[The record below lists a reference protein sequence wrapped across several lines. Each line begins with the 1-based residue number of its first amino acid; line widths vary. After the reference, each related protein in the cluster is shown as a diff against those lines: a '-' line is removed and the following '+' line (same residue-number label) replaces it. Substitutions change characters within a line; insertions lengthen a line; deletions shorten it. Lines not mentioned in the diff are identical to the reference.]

1 MSSFTPA
8 PRQIGTSGGTPSP
21 DGTAALASLPRSN
34 PGFAGSSDLPP
45 AATQGGTSLEPLA
58 PSTQALPPSSFG
70 VGPRS
75 GSPALGIRLGDL
87 LGLKVDEQ
95 RRPEP
100 SRSGTSS
107 QTSTGTD
114 SQTLR
119 GEDAL
124 ALPAGIASSH
134 GHPATPIGMASLASP
149 LSPPMRFQE
158 ARDLAEGRP
167 VFDIRTIPPRE
178 ATSKD
183 VSPIVVPPSTALPHV
198 SLRGV
203 EGGVSPA
210 AVSVRASTSRDSTA
224 LGAVFGEGEGL
235 RPLGRAIAARTTG
248 CLAIIVGEQL
258 RRVVLLDGD
267 VVTAASEVADESL
280 VAFLSGRGDLD
291 RDAAARLGNKLP
303 PSGRHAGAALI
314 AQGFLA
320 QDDLWPVLRSHAE
333 WLIGRILQAG
343 PGSSM
348 IENEL
353 PARLRAEPGVFGGAT
368 GAEIF
373 VETARRVLDPE
384 ASVAAVG
391 ERARLDAG
399 AQKNLLSECALS
411 PEEDAA
417 IRQAAGRT
425 MAEVC
430 GGAEPEFASVV
441 RALVELDVLAV
452 VATARRAEP
461 TTKTVDDPIDEQAVR
476 AKTKAKMA
484 VVQEGDYF
492 ALLGVNRTATS
503 YEIRRAYVDLRR
515 TFEPSR
521 LLTARTSDLYDDV
534 QLILEVV
541 EEAFEILRDGPRR
554 DRYRRAI
561 EAGPPE

>member
-1 MSSFTPA
+1 M
-8 PRQIGTSGGTPSP
+8 
-21 DGTAALASLPRSN
+21 
-34 PGFAGSSDLPP
+34 
-45 AATQGGTSLEPLA
+45 ATR
-58 PSTQALPPSSFG
+58 
-70 VGPRS
+70 V
-75 GSPALGIRLGDL
+75 
-87 LGLKVDEQ
+87 
-95 RRPEP
+95 
-100 SRSGTSS
+100 
-107 QTSTGTD
+107 
-114 SQTLR
+114 
-119 GEDAL
+119 
-124 ALPAGIASSH
+124 
-134 GHPATPIGMASLASP
+134 P

-183 VSPIVVPPSTALPHV
+183 VSPIVLPPSTALPNV
-198 SLRGV
+198 SLRGDS
-203 EGGVSPA
+203 GVSPA
-210 AVSVRASTSRDSTA
+210 AVSVRASTSRDSGV
-224 LGAVFGEGEGL
+224 LGVVFGEGEGL

-248 CLAIIVGEQL
+248 FLALTVGDQI

-267 VVTAASEVADESL
+267 VVTAASEIADESL
-280 VAFLSGRGDLD
+280 VAFLSGRGDLG
-291 RDAAARLGNKLP
+291 RDAAARLGGKLP

-343 PGSSM
+343 PGSAM
-348 IENEL
+348 VEPEL

-373 VETARRVLDPE
+373 VETARRVLEPE
-384 ASVAAVG
+384 ASIAAIG

-399 AQKNLLSECALS
+399 AQKICSPSVPS

-425 MAEVC
+425 VAEVC

-441 RALVELDVLAV
+441 RAWVELDVLAV
-452 VATARRAEP
+452 VATARRPE
-461 TTKTVDDPIDEQAVR
+461 TTAKSVDDPIDEQAVR

-484 VVQEGDYF
+484 LVQEGDYF
-492 ALLGVNRTATS
+492 ALLGVTRSATS

-521 LLTARTSDLYDDV
+521 MLTAHSDLRRRV

-541 EEAFEILRDGPRR
+541 EEAFRSCATAPARSLPPR
-554 DRYRRAI
+554 DRGRPPRVTRALARRATCS
-561 EAGPPE
+561 